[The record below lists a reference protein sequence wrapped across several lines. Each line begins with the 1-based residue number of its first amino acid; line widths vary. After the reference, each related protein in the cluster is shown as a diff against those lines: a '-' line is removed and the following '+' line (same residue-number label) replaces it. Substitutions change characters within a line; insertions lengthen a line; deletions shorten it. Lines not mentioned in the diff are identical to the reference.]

1 MACMQANEKFFA
13 YVCCQTWP
21 ELKSGR
27 RAKHKH
33 FVIKRQLLVAIKC
46 IFRTNK
52 TSIYGMQPG
61 CRLSG
66 SIANTIFYLFS
77 IKGVMITVYQ
87 ETYEVYTSD
96 LAFYVWKHFISSFAR
111 EEFKGKLEF
120 LAILASLLSA
130 NKMGLLSAFLF
141 CK

>member
-1 MACMQANEKFFA
+1 
-13 YVCCQTWP
+13 
-21 ELKSGR
+21 
-27 RAKHKH
+27 
-33 FVIKRQLLVAIKC
+33 
-46 IFRTNK
+46 
-52 TSIYGMQPG
+52 
-61 CRLSG
+61 
-66 SIANTIFYLFS
+66 
-77 IKGVMITVYQ
+77 MITVYQ

-96 LAFYVWKHFISSFAR
+96 LAFYVWKHFISSFTR